1 MRQFL
6 TLLTIFLLT
15 LFIYFAV
22 GTQETFKPKWALD
35 HFNPLAKSLL
45 NLRLDIPNPGS
56 TYDLAFFKGKWYVP
70 WGVLPALFLIPLQI
84 IKGRFV
90 PAFYLSI
97 FFASLN
103 VVLVYLLFK
112 RVRREFL
119 PALSS
124 FSIFLVTALFA
135 FGTTHF
141 YVGTLGSSWHVNQM
155 ITSFF
160 GTLGIYFIFKKK
172 RILRDYVLSMLCFA
186 TTLLG
191 RPTMVLLV
199 SLPLFLYFW
208 DIIVEKKRA
217 DIERLSLIL
226 LPLVFLGGI
235 SFLYNWLRFQ
245 DPLEFGYRFVK
256 ETPYLQ
262 EIKEKYNITS
272 FKNVPKNLW
281 YMFLEIPSLTYD
293 EKIALRFNLNGNSI
307 FSLTPPFL
315 AVFLALPI
323 LKKKNRLT
331 LNPYIFSL
339 WLTSIVTIFPSLM
352 HFSGGWMQFG
362 YRYSLDITV
371 PLLLLSVFG
380 MKGRLNFLYILGIL
394 FSFWMYWLGINALM

>member
-15 LFIYFAV
+15 LFVYFGV
-22 GTQETFKPKWALD
+22 GTQGTFKPKWALD

-56 TYDLAFFKGKWYVP
+56 TYDLAFFEGKWYVP

-112 RVRREFL
+112 RIRREFL

-155 ITSFF
+155 VTAFF

-172 RILRDYVLSMLCFA
+172 RILRDYVLSMLCFII
-186 TTLLG
+186 TLLG

-208 DIIVEKKRA
+208 DIFVGGRRQYIKK
-217 DIERLSLIL
+217 LFLIS
-226 LPLVFLGGI
+226 LPLVLLVVV
-235 SFLYNWLRFQ
+235 SFLYNYLRFQ
-245 DPLEFGYRFVK
+245 TPFEYGYSYVK
-256 ETPYLQ
+256 ETSYLE
-262 EIKEKYNITS
+262 EIKEETGISSLRNIS
-272 FKNVPKNLW
+272 KNLW
-281 YMFLEIPSLTYD
+281 YMIFEIPSLTFD
-293 EKIALRFNLNGNSI
+293 EKINLGFNLKGNSI
-307 FSLTPPFL
+307 FFLTPPFL
-315 AVFLALPI
+315 TVFLALSI
-323 LKKKNRLT
+323 LKKKNRST

-339 WLTSIVTIFPSLM
+339 WLTSIITIFPSLM

-380 MKGRLNFLYILGIL
+380 IKGRLNFLYILGIL

>member
-1 MRQFL
+1 MRNFL
-6 TLLTIFLLT
+6 ELLLIFLIVFL
-15 LFIYFAV
+15 IYFAV
-22 GTQETFKPKWALD
+22 GTKFTFKPKWALD
-35 HFNPLAKSLL
+35 HFNPLAESIL
-45 NLRLDIPNPGS
+45 NFRLDIPDPGTS
-56 TYDLAFFKGKWYVP
+56 YDLAFFKGKWYVP
-70 WGVLPALFLIPLQI
+70 WGVLPSLFLIPLQI
-84 IKGRFV
+84 VKGRFV

-97 FFASLN
+97 LFASLN
-103 VVLVYLLFK
+103 VVIVYLLLK
-112 RVRREFL
+112 RVGREFL
-119 PALSS
+119 PKLSH
-124 FSIFLVTALFA
+124 FSIILATSLFA

-172 RILRDYVLSMLCFA
+172 RILRDYVLSMLCFT

-208 DIIVEKKRA
+208 ENIREKRKVETKK
-217 DIERLSLIL
+217 ISLIF
-226 LPLVFLGGI
+226 LPLVFLAI
-235 SFLYNWLRFQ
+235 LSCFYNYLRFQ
-245 DPLEFGYRFVK
+245 NPFEYGYSYVK
-256 ETPYLQ
+256 ETSYLQ

-281 YMFLEIPSLTYD
+281 YMFLEIPSLSYD

-307 FSLTPPFL
+307 FFLTPPFL

-380 MKGRLNFLYILGIL
+380 IKGKLNFLYILGIL